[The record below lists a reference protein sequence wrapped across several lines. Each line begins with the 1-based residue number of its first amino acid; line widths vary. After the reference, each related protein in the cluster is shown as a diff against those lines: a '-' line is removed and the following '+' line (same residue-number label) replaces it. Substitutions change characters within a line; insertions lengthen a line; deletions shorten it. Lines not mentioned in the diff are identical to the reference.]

1 MGPTAVELISFCSY
15 IKSFFKCA
23 SQVQNLALRSHQGVT
38 SSSQST
44 GLQALSLKQT
54 PVSIQPTPLIKIP
67 SQSASNSGTITGK
80 GGLPMLTTDGG
91 KKPESSEPEAK
102 AVNMS
107 RSVTSTQPLIA
118 PSKNHLNETKLL

>member
-1 MGPTAVELISFCSY
+1 MFL
-15 IKSFFKCA
+15 
-23 SQVQNLALRSHQGVT
+23 QVQNLALRSHPGVT
-38 SSSQST
+38 SPSQST

-80 GGLPMLTTDGG
+80 GGLATDGG
-91 KKPESSEPEAK
+91 KKPESGETEVK

-107 RSVTSTQPLIA
+107 RSVTSSQPLIT
-118 PSKNHLNETKLL
+118 PSKSHLSKQNFLKYKLIG